1 MTNIL
6 NLQIQNLRGIK
17 SLTIDLNLK
26 PGIYAITGKN
36 ATGKS
41 TIMAAIST
49 IFYRNTIHM
58 YFQSSTADSI
68 IECKCDDKVLK
79 ITRRDESH
87 WNFDGDFDL
96 HGFYEGSII
105 HGNRFRDTNYSA
117 LNNALKVTIE
127 DLTLADPFVKEHLGI
142 ILQNDAK
149 FYSSLYRLKSNNS
162 RFKNKFKGGS
172 PYFIKDGD
180 ELISQF
186 SLSTGENLLIP
197 LLHSIHYQLVK
208 KAREAGFIVLLD
220 EIELALH
227 PQALVRL
234 IQFLEQMS
242 RDRGIA
248 IYFSTHSTDLIKHIA
263 PANIYYLQK
272 HPNGS
277 VEVVN
282 PCYPCYA
289 TRNISMFDGYDLLI
303 LVEDNLAKG
312 IVEWVQ
318 RKYNLCKSK
327 LICIVPCGGGE
338 NTLALQSEMFHSGLL
353 GYNKSIIS
361 ILDGDIADVCN
372 EKYIRKG
379 KYKDLNIAFTPI
391 SSIEKFLLDKLIT
404 NIDYKFFREFG
415 DSFFKK
421 KPLEEV
427 INLYLTKRNGTDS
440 SGKFLYKF
448 LMNQSTIVGN
458 AEQEFIIKITEYVV
472 SVTNVDDLAERISK
486 ALN

>member
-1 MTNIL
+1 
-6 NLQIQNLRGIK
+6 
-17 SLTIDLNLK
+17 
-26 PGIYAITGKN
+26 
-36 ATGKS
+36 
-41 TIMAAIST
+41 
-49 IFYRNTIHM
+49 M

-117 LNNALKVTIE
+117 LNN
-127 DLTLADPFVKEHLGI
+127 
-142 ILQNDAK
+142 AK

-303 LVEDNLAKG
+303 LVEDNL
-312 IVEWVQ
+312 
-318 RKYNLCKSK
+318 
-327 LICIVPCGGGE
+327 
-338 NTLALQSEMFHSGLL
+338 
-353 GYNKSIIS
+353 
-361 ILDGDIADVCN
+361 
-372 EKYIRKG
+372 
-379 KYKDLNIAFTPI
+379 
-391 SSIEKFLLDKLIT
+391 
-404 NIDYKFFREFG
+404 
-415 DSFFKK
+415 
-421 KPLEEV
+421 
-427 INLYLTKRNGTDS
+427 
-440 SGKFLYKF
+440 
-448 LMNQSTIVGN
+448 
-458 AEQEFIIKITEYVV
+458 
-472 SVTNVDDLAERISK
+472 
-486 ALN
+486 

>member
-1 MTNIL
+1 
-6 NLQIQNLRGIK
+6 
-17 SLTIDLNLK
+17 
-26 PGIYAITGKN
+26 
-36 ATGKS
+36 
-41 TIMAAIST
+41 
-49 IFYRNTIHM
+49 
-58 YFQSSTADSI
+58 
-68 IECKCDDKVLK
+68 
-79 ITRRDESH
+79 
-87 WNFDGDFDL
+87 
-96 HGFYEGSII
+96 
-105 HGNRFRDTNYSA
+105 
-117 LNNALKVTIE
+117 
-127 DLTLADPFVKEHLGI
+127 
-142 ILQNDAK
+142 
-149 FYSSLYRLKSNNS
+149 
-162 RFKNKFKGGS
+162 
-172 PYFIKDGD
+172 
-180 ELISQF
+180 
-186 SLSTGENLLIP
+186 
-197 LLHSIHYQLVK
+197 
-208 KAREAGFIVLLD
+208 
-220 EIELALH
+220 
-227 PQALVRL
+227 
-234 IQFLEQMS
+234 
-242 RDRGIA
+242 
-248 IYFSTHSTDLIKHIA
+248 
-263 PANIYYLQK
+263 
-272 HPNGS
+272 
-277 VEVVN
+277 
-282 PCYPCYA
+282 
-289 TRNISMFDGYDLLI
+289 MFDGYDLLI

-327 LICIVPCGGGE
+327 LICIVPCGGWE